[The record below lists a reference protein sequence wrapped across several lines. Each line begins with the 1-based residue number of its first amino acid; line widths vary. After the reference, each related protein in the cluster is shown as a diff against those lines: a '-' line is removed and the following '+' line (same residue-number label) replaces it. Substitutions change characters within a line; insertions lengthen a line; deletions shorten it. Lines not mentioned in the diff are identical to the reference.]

1 MSNAKKSLEE
11 IERNEMFIQREN
23 EWVKEFAIRRQ
34 EKVRGWM
41 RDYERRQMEEGKDE
55 KQIEKEKD
63 EMQEK
68 KERFIQRENE
78 RVKEFAKSLEE
89 IERKEMFIQRENERV
104 KEFAIR
110 RQEKVRGWMR
120 DYERR
125 QMEKEKDGIQIESL
139 PVSNNHLLI
148 QDPKPIEANG
158 MPFDD
163 RVD

>member
-11 IERNEMFIQREN
+11 IERKEMFIQRET

-89 IERKEMFIQRENERV
+89 IERKERFIQRENERV

-110 RQEKVRGWMR
+110 RQEKVKGWMR

-125 QMEKEKDGIQIESL
+125 QIESL

-148 QDPKPIEANG
+148 QDPKPIDANG

-163 RVD
+163 

>member
-11 IERNEMFIQREN
+11 IERKERFRQRQIES
-23 EWVKEFAIRRQ
+23 VKEFAIRRQ

-78 RVKEFAKSLEE
+78 RVKEFA
-89 IERKEMFIQRENERV
+89 
-104 KEFAIR
+104 IR
-110 RQEKVRGWMR
+110 RQEKVKGWMR

-125 QMEKEKDGIQIESL
+125 QIESL
-139 PVSNNHLLI
+139 PGSNNQHINAPLI

-158 MPFDD
+158 MTFDD

>member
-78 RVKEFAKSLEE
+78 RVKEFA
-89 IERKEMFIQRENERV
+89 
-104 KEFAIR
+104 IR